1 MRVKAGSNI
10 AVFLDRDGTI
20 NEDTGY
26 LHEPEELVIIN
37 GAAEAIRRLNAA
49 SVMVVVVSNQSG
61 VGRGFFTDSDVEA
74 VNKRLIDVIKA
85 DGAKVDAIYYCNHHP
100 DEDCECRKP
109 SPGMIMKASAEHGI
123 DLNFSYVVGDKGSDI
138 ELAFNAGAKGVLVLT
153 GKGKG
158 ELQKLKRPA
167 GFVAEDLTGA
177 VLWILDDLKRRGAS
191 LPNSG

>member
-1 MRVKAGSNI
+1 M

-26 LHEPEELVIIN
+26 LHKPEELVIIN
-37 GAAEAIRRLNAA
+37 GAAEAIKRLNSA

-61 VGRGFFTDSDVEA
+61 VGRGYFTDSDVEA
-74 VNKRLIDVIKA
+74 VNKRLIDVI
-85 DGAKVDAIYYCNHHP
+85 GAEGARVDAIYYCNHHP
-100 DEDCECRKP
+100 DEDCGCRKP
-109 SPGMIMKASAEHGI
+109 SPGMLNKATEEHGI
-123 DLNFSYVVGDKGSDI
+123 DIRHSYVVGDKGSDI
-138 ELAFNAGAKGVLVLT
+138 ELALNAGAKGVLVLT
-153 GKGKG
+153 GKGQD